1 MFEPMYS
8 PWGNIQTFK
17 ILTPGVFEVTT
28 ASHGGIMVSR
38 DCISETLSREAQ
50 KCGFMDGAYLC
61 FEEDCDAPVVI
72 RELLDKNL
80 MKAPVNEFYKEGE
93 YAECIDR
100 ALKQWHPRYW
110 AYRSGEKPPAKKP
123 KDREER

>member
-8 PWGNIQTFK
+8 PWGNIQTCK

-50 KCGFMDGAYLC
+50 KCGFMEGAYLC

-80 MKAPVNEFYKEGE
+80 MKAPVNEYYKEGE
-93 YAECIDR
+93 
-100 ALKQWHPRYW
+100 
-110 AYRSGEKPPAKKP
+110 
-123 KDREER
+123 

>member
-1 MFEPMYS
+1 
-8 PWGNIQTFK
+8 
-17 ILTPGVFEVTT
+17 
-28 ASHGGIMVSR
+28 MVSR

-93 YAECIDR
+93 YVECIDR